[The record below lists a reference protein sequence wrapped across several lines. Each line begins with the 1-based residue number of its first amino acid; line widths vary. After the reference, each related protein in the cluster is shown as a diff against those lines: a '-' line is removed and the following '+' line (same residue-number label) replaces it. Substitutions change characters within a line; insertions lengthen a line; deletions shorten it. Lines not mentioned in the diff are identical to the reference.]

1 MNKTK
6 LLLISGTLG
15 VVVLMLVTACTT
27 VSSQTVYPSVSA
39 VGHEVP
45 MGTQDC
51 IDCHR
56 AATPDAVQ
64 QWEQSAH
71 GFAMV
76 HCQVC
81 HGDEK
86 NFAKSPGIEN
96 CRSCHAAEV
105 ENNLAKPGTS
115 CSTCHIA
122 HNFTIHRVHQYK

>member
-1 MNKTK
+1 MKKTQR
-6 LLLISGTLG
+6 LLIFIIFGAVLPLMIIACVSVAPKTEASVLENSGH
-15 VVVLMLVTACTT
+15 A
-27 VSSQTVYPSVSA
+27 
-39 VGHEVP
+39 VP

-51 IDCHR
+51 IACHR

-71 GFAMV
+71 GFALV

-86 NFAKSPGIEN
+86 NFARSPGSEN

-105 ENNLAKPGTS
+105 ENNLAKPGTN
-115 CSTCHIA
+115 CAVCHIA